1 MKKSS
6 FTLIELLIVIAIIAI
21 LAGMLLPALNKARE
35 KARMTSCTNNLKQ
48 NGLGLAAYSM
58 DYNVLPLRGWRDGG
72 EPYWNGVLTNRK
84 YISNKQLLCDTAA
97 TALAAVNWDTAWI
110 LNGLKAGDSEPT
122 WTGWEYIGYG
132 INEQFCAIPME
143 RIRNPSR
150 KVLAAEATSDKSQD
164 VPYFFC
170 KAYGDSAPFAI
181 PRHGKTCN
189 VLWVD
194 GHTSGEQAMRPG
206 VFGIDSLYE
215 GPLLGG
221 YHGLDKSP
229 WVIVNPPW
237 M

>member
-48 NGLGLAAYSM
+48 NGLGLSAYSM
-58 DYNVLPLRGWRDGG
+58 DYNVLPLRGWRDSG

-110 LNGLKAGDSEPT
+110 FNGLKAGDPEPT

-143 RIRNPSR
+143 RIRNSSR
-150 KVLAAEATSDKSQD
+150 KILAAEATSDKSQD

>member
-58 DYNVLPLRGWRDGG
+58 DYNVLPLRGWRDSG

-84 YISNKQLLCDTAA
+84 YISNKQLLCDMAA

-110 LNGLKAGDSEPT
+110 LNGLKAGDPEPT

-132 INEQFCAIPME
+132 MNTTFSAIPME
-143 RIRNPSR
+143 RIRNSSR
-150 KVLAAEATSDKSQD
+150 KVLAAEATSSKNED
-164 VPYFFC
+164 VPYFYC
-170 KAYGDSAPFAI
+170 NVDGSIPAAM

-189 VLWVD
+189 VLWAD

>member
-110 LNGLKAGDSEPT
+110 LNGVKAGDPEPT
-122 WTGWEYIGYG
+122 WTGWAYIGYG
-132 INEQFCAIPME
+132 MNTTFSAIPME
-143 RIRNPSR
+143 RIRNSSR
-150 KVLAAEATSDKSQD
+150 KVLAAEATSSKNED
-164 VPYFFC
+164 VPYFYC
-170 KAYGDSAPFAI
+170 NVDGSIPAAM

-189 VLWVD
+189 VLWAD
-194 GHTSGEQAMRPG
+194 GHTSDEQAMLPG

-215 GPLLGG
+215 GSLLSGW
-221 YHGLDKSP
+221 HGSEKSP
-229 WVIVNPPW
+229 WIIRYPW
-237 M
+237 W